1 MRFLSIATAS
11 VLALT
16 AGAAFAQMSPPSS
29 TSTTPPAATMPGANG
44 IGGAA
49 VAPRQPVRNPLTEQD
64 VSQLKGT
71 NVYGSDDKKI
81 GDISTALMDPGSKRI
96 DRLVVAAGG
105 VLGVGAHHVAI
116 PVDQFR
122 WDADK
127 GGFIIAQ
134 TTDQLKAMPEW
145 QDASSG
151 AVGYGSSTPPIA
163 PSNSEPPR

>member
-1 MRFLSIATAS
+1 MRSSALPPHLVISRSNCASPAEPYLRWGARNPCLRAVVELQSSTPGEEINMRFLSIATAS

-96 DRLVVAAGG
+96 DRLVVAAIDI
-105 VLGVGAHHVAI
+105 GA
-116 PVDQFR
+116 
-122 WDADK
+122 
-127 GGFIIAQ
+127 
-134 TTDQLKAMPEW
+134 LEL
-145 QDASSG
+145 
-151 AVGYGSSTPPIA
+151 
-163 PSNSEPPR
+163 